1 MGEDN
6 FTKKPRIPLVQ
17 HTSPAID
24 NRVTLPKQFCD
35 RFAWITGKEVQAW
48 LFLPEL
54 GRYRLLS
61 DNDVENDPQLE
72 PVRLLILEEKSA
84 VSTQP
89 SRAKHTRDAAVV
101 ARLIPITIDH
111 HKGSWRILFA
121 EEWAA
126 LAPADCNPRAL
137 SILIPEGYLEI
148 WYTDVL
154 RRALAP
160 PWQNQQ

>member
-1 MGEDN
+1 MS
-6 FTKKPRIPLVQ
+6 RSPLVL

-35 RFAWITGKEVQAW
+35 RFAWITGKEIQAW
-48 LFLPEL
+48 LFLPQL

-61 DNDVENDPQLE
+61 DDDVENDPQLE
-72 PVRLLILEEKSA
+72 PLRLLILQEKPA
-84 VSTQP
+84 APTQP
-89 SRAKHTRDAAVV
+89 SHAKEIGDAAAV
-101 ARLIPITIDH
+101 ARLIPITIDL

-126 LAPADCNPRAL
+126 LAPPDTNPRAL
-137 SILIPEGYLEI
+137 SILIPEGYMEI

-160 PWQNQQ
+160 PWQNQR